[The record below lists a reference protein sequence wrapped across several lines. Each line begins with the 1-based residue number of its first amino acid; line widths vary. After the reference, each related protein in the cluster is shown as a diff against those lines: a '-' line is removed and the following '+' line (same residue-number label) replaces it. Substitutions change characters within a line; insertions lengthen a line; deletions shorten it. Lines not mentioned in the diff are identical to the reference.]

1 MGEQDAKA
9 TSSRGFA
16 VAVLGATG
24 LVGDTMIRVLEERK
38 FPVSE
43 LLPLASN
50 RSLGKRVEF
59 RGKHIP
65 VIDVATFD
73 FKRAQ
78 IGLFSAGGEVS
89 REFAPK
95 AAAAGCIVIDNTS
108 EFRYEDGIPLVVPEV
123 NPQAISQYKKR
134 GIIANPNCS
143 TIQMVVALKP
153 IYDVA
158 GITRINVATYQSVSG
173 AGKEAVDELAAQTT
187 ALMSGEEPAKPK
199 VIAKRIAFNC
209 VPQIDKFMDNGYTK
223 EEMKMVWE
231 TRKILGDP
239 SILVNA
245 TAVRVPVFFGHSEAV
260 HLETRTKITAEAV
273 RDLLR
278 KSPGIEVLDDRRPG
292 GYPTAATE
300 AANRDT
306 VYVGRIR
313 EDISHERGLNL
324 WIVSDNIRKGAA
336 TNSIQ
341 IAEILV
347 REHI

>member
-1 MGEQDAKA
+1 MDEQEKK
-9 TSSRGFA
+9 GFR

-24 LVGDTMIRVLEERK
+24 LVGDTMIRVLQERD

-59 RGKHIP
+59 RGRHIP

-89 REFAPK
+89 REYAPK

-108 EFRYEDGIPLVVPEV
+108 EFRYEDDIPLVVPEV
-123 NPQAISQYKKR
+123 NPHTIIEYKKR

-153 IYDVA
+153 IHDAV

-173 AGKEAVDELAAQTT
+173 AGKEAVDELASQTT
-187 ALMSGEEPAKPK
+187 RLMSGEEPDKPK

-231 TRKILGDP
+231 TRKIFGDQ

-260 HLETRTKITAEAV
+260 HVETRKKITAEAA

-278 KSPGIEVLDDRRPG
+278 KSPGIEVIDERKPG